1 MRILVWRWHSGQA
14 LSASFFSSA
23 NWVQIKP
30 RPRELDIG
38 YIGKT
43 RESERDT
50 DTCMQTETE
59 RYIER
64 ERERRRETERNRERD
79 YSASTLIGLGQT
91 IGSPAIY

>member
-50 DTCMQTETE
+50 DMQTETE